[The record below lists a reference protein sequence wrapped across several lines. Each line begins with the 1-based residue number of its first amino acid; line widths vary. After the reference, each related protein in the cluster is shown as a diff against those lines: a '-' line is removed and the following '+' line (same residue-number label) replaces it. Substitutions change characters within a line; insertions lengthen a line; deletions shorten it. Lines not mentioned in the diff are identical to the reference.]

1 MENLE
6 KAMKKDCTAVIL
18 AAGQGKRMQS
28 AVPKQYLMLED
39 KPVIYYSLKAFQDS
53 FIDRI
58 VLVTSEE
65 DMEYCRKN
73 VVEKYNFGKVTD
85 IVAGGKERYHSVY
98 AGLKE
103 AKCDYVFIHDG
114 ARPFVTQ
121 EIIERGYACALKYDA
136 CVVGMPTKDTV
147 KIADADNFAAST
159 PGRDRVWLIQTPQ
172 IFAYDLIFKAYSS
185 LMEKEREL
193 LQKSV
198 KITDDAMV
206 VETFTDRKV
215 KLVEGSYENIKI
227 TTPEDLQIAGAL
239 KNPIKKYL
247 KNL

>member
-1 MENLE
+1 MWP
-6 KAMKKDCTAVIL
+6 
-18 AAGQGKRMQS
+18 G
-28 AVPKQYLMLED
+28 
-39 KPVIYYSLKAFQDS
+39 
-53 FIDRI
+53 
-58 VLVTSEE
+58 
-65 DMEYCRKN
+65 
-73 VVEKYNFGKVTD
+73 
-85 IVAGGKERYHSVY
+85 ERYHSVY
-98 AGLKE
+98 AGLKA

-121 EIIERGYACALKYDA
+121 EIIERGYANTLKYDA
-136 CVVGMPTKDTV
+136 CAVGMPTKDTV

>member
-1 MENLE
+1 
-6 KAMKKDCTAVIL
+6 
-18 AAGQGKRMQS
+18 
-28 AVPKQYLMLED
+28 
-39 KPVIYYSLKAFQDS
+39 
-53 FIDRI
+53 
-58 VLVTSEE
+58 
-65 DMEYCRKN
+65 
-73 VVEKYNFGKVTD
+73 
-85 IVAGGKERYHSVY
+85 
-98 AGLKE
+98 
-103 AKCDYVFIHDG
+103 
-114 ARPFVTQ
+114 
-121 EIIERGYACALKYDA
+121 
-136 CVVGMPTKDTV
+136 MPTKDTV